1 MQKTEI
7 IPTRQLMAFGAP
19 AFITA
24 LMFGPSAAILPT
36 IYAKFYGFDLAVI
49 GTVLIVSRL
58 LDAFTD
64 PLIGYLSDHTK
75 TRFGPRKPWILCG
88 YALTLIA
95 AFALFAP
102 PEGIGISYFTIWFVL
117 FYLFLTMAEIPYAA
131 WQMELSRDYYQR
143 SRIATYR
150 IVFSLIGSLAFAGVP
165 LLPMFPTSEFTPETL
180 KYVAWGLVFLLPPLV
195 LIAVSYVPQGKTVAV
210 KESSSLVELYQSI
223 RHNRPCLHLFASF
236 LIIGIAGGIFMGGQF
251 MFVDT
256 YLGAGDKFPYI
267 MIAGAAISI
276 MAMPFWLKMIG
287 LFGKHRVWSIANV
300 FGAIAILCQIS
311 LEPGTDVLIPLLLI
325 NSIVTAVLTCGVV
338 ASMAM
343 LGDTIDFDTLKT
355 GVNRSGQYFSFL
367 AMIMKANAAIGGGLA
382 FYLLS
387 LFNYDPT
394 AVIHDDFSTLGMKLT
409 VIILPPIIYLLGAVL
424 IWFFPINEKRQGIIK
439 RRIESRAERMQ
450 RDSA

>member
-1 MQKTEI
+1 
-7 IPTRQLMAFGAP
+7 MAFGAP

-49 GTVLIVSRL
+49 GTVLMVSRL
-58 LDAFTD
+58 LDALTD
-64 PLIGYLSDHTK
+64 PLIGYLSDNTK
-75 TRFGPRKPWILCG
+75 TRFGSRKPWIVCG

-102 PEGIGISYFTIWFVL
+102 PEGIGISYFTVWFVL

-150 IVFSLIGSLAFAGVP
+150 TVFSLIGSLAFAGVP
-165 LLPMFPTSEFTPETL
+165 LLPVFPTSEFTPETL
-180 KYVAWGLVFLLPPLV
+180 GYVAWGLVFLLPPLV
-195 LIAVSYVPQGKTVAV
+195 LIAIAYVPQGRIVAV
-210 KESSSLVELYQSI
+210 KESTSLVDLYRSI
-223 RHNRPCLHLFASF
+223 RQNRPFLHLFFSF
-236 LIIGIAGGIFMGGQF
+236 LIIGIAGGVFMGGEF

-256 YLGAGDKFPYI
+256 YLGAGDKFPYL
-267 MIAGAAISI
+267 MIVGSVVSI
-276 MAMPFWLKMIG
+276 LAMPFWLKMIG
-287 LFGKHRVWSIANV
+287 RFGKHRTWAIATLV
-300 FGAIAILCQIS
+300 GGIAILFQVF
-311 LEPGTDVLIPLLLI
+311 LEPGTAVFIPLLFI
-325 NSIVTAVLTCGVV
+325 FSTVTAVFTCGVV

-394 AVIHDDFSTLGMKLT
+394 LTVHDDISTMGMKVT
-409 VIILPPIIYLLGAVL
+409 VIFIPPVFYLFGAVL
-424 IWFFPINEKRQGIIK
+424 IWFFPLNEKRQAVIK
-439 RRIESRAERMQ
+439 KRIESRAERMQ
-450 RDSA
+450 RDAALLEPGRQDQ

>member
-1 MQKTEI
+1 
-7 IPTRQLMAFGAP
+7 MAFGAP

-49 GTVLIVSRL
+49 GTVLMVSRL

-75 TRFGPRKPWILCG
+75 TRFGPRKPWIVCG

-195 LIAVSYVPQGKTVAV
+195 LTAVSYVPQGKTVAV
-210 KESSSLVELYQSI
+210 KESASLGELYQSI
-223 RHNRPCLHLFASF
+223 RHNRPFLHLFASF
-236 LIIGIAGGIFMGGQF
+236 LIIGIAGGVFMGGEF

-267 MIAGAAISI
+267 MIAGAVISI
-276 MAMPFWLKMIG
+276 LAMPFWLKMIG
-287 LFGKHRVWSIANV
+287 RFGKHRIWSIATV
-300 FGAIAILCQIS
+300 VGAIAILCQIF
-311 LEPGTDVLIPLLLI
+311 LEPGTEVFIPLLLI
-325 NSIVTAVLTCGVV
+325 NSIVTAV
-338 ASMAM
+338 
-343 LGDTIDFDTLKT
+343 
-355 GVNRSGQYFSFL
+355 
-367 AMIMKANAAIGGGLA
+367 
-382 FYLLS
+382 
-387 LFNYDPT
+387 
-394 AVIHDDFSTLGMKLT
+394 
-409 VIILPPIIYLLGAVL
+409 
-424 IWFFPINEKRQGIIK
+424 FFRY
-439 RRIESRAERMQ
+439 A
-450 RDSA
+450 